1 MAIVAVCRLAI
12 LKRMPAPPLTLMMVH
27 RLYNSSLQCR
37 RILGARVHIFLLGF
51 HLRFGNCGGLGR
63 GNICRGSRC

>member
-1 MAIVAVCRLAI
+1 
-12 LKRMPAPPLTLMMVH
+12 MPLSHNKESVNDLQLRSRYAKFV
-27 RLYNSSLQCR
+27 YCKCVSLQCR